1 MLPFVPA
8 AQAAN
13 PGGSDA
19 SILDP
24 SGTTTE
30 ADPPVATILPA
41 GTASHFFVLILIEG
55 NQRDILYIEYCL

>member
-13 PGGSDA
+13 PDGSDA

-30 ADPPVATILPA
+30 ADPPVATILPD
-41 GTASHFFVLILIEG
+41 GTASHFFCP
-55 NQRDILYIEYCL
+55 DFD